1 MTGSPVPSGRGSEH
15 AKGAARRALILRTA
29 GEVLA
34 ADGAQGFSLRKVAQA
49 SGIRL
54 GNLQYYFPTGRDL
67 VEALLDTH
75 LTAGLARLT
84 EVADDPDAMLDALL
98 AEHADTSL
106 VAGFLAIWELAAH
119 DQATAAT
126 LGAFYDSYTAIVA
139 AEIRRR
145 SPQLPP
151 TTATARAR
159 VAVMLLEGAAVLRSG
174 VGGEA
179 DAESDTQLRMAVT
192 GLLGGAENR

>member
-15 AKGAARRALILRTA
+15 AKGAARRALILHTA

-34 ADGAQGFSLRKVAQA
+34 ADGVQGFSLRKVAQA

-67 VEALLDTH
+67 VESLLEAH

-84 EVADDPDAMLDALL
+84 DVADDPDAMLDALL
-98 AEHADTSL
+98 AEHADRSL

-119 DQATAAT
+119 DQATAAA
-126 LGAFYDSYTAIVA
+126 LSEFYDRYTAIVA
-139 AEIRRR
+139 AEIHRRC
-145 SPQLPP
+145 PQLPL

-174 VGGEA
+174 VGGEP
-179 DAESDTQLRMAVT
+179 DTESDAQLRTAVAR
-192 GLLGGAENR
+192 LLGADEDR